1 MAPGMVL
8 GAIILREHDLMSY
21 DAALQTI
28 RRMDEQMRN
37 ERSARMKAEA
47 RLEQLRSIVTHDRET
62 KDELISRIRS
72 ILYDKVPA

>member
-1 MAPGMVL
+1 
-8 GAIILREHDLMSY
+8 MSY

-37 ERSARMKAEA
+37 ERSARMKAES
-47 RLEQLRSIVTHDRET
+47 RLEQLRSIVTTDRET
-62 KDELISRIRS
+62 KDDLITRIRS